1 MDPFKEISKILK
13 KMHKMIVW
21 LAMHTLS
28 VHEYME
34 FASEFNEEI
43 TDKWNN
49 QNSVNS
55 TGSTSGS

>member
-28 VHEYME
+28 VQEYME

-55 TGSTSGS
+55 TGSASGS